1 MSKKY
6 GSKGKPRGVIRER
19 LALAQGGVCP
29 ICEGDDL
36 TADNGTLDRILPG
49 SRGGTY
55 ALANLRLAH
64 KKCNSRRRDGDVLEL
79 RHFPTGDESPAPW
92 AGFHD
97 LSCHEVKRFTR
108 VDIAEELL

>member
-6 GSKGKPRGVIRER
+6 GNKGKPRRVIRER
-19 LALAQGGVCP
+19 LAVAQGGICP
-29 ICEGDDL
+29 ICEGGDL

-64 KKCNSRRRDGDVLEL
+64 KKCNSRRGNGHESGDRPDPRGMRATVANRGEAITVDRVRGGCYGEL
-79 RHFPTGDESPAPW
+79 TIE
-92 AGFHD
+92 
-97 LSCHEVKRFTR
+97 
-108 VDIAEELL
+108 